1 MITKT
6 LFITI
11 HQIVL
16 TIIVG
21 LILSTV
27 GYGQHVYI
35 SGTAEGSSNQLIR
48 VIVYDDQFSRLE
60 KTIAETYSDS
70 SGNLEIN
77 FDTEKSNFAYMAVG
91 LKRGE
96 FYLSQ
101 NSSYQFNIL
110 PDTNTQP
117 GSIFDELPLQFT
129 YTANDNGLSDA
140 IGTFNVQYNTFIYQN
155 ANKIYYGR
163 NKDFIYGFEDKI
175 NEQFTSVNNS
185 YLEDYIR
192 YSFASL
198 EWTSKIKNNDSI
210 VSEYFIG
217 NPILFNNIQYTEF
230 FTDFFKTYFIV
241 EKIYSYHEL
250 IDAINEGSGIQDIKS
265 LILREVIFKNDP
277 ELTELIS
284 ILLVAKKYYNP
295 DIRRNLII
303 KLLQEVES
311 ISRYPMN
318 AKVAGNFIKKLQN
331 LESGTPAPGFSLPDI
346 DDNKHNLIDY
356 EGKFVLLSYVKPSC
370 KICLEH
376 FQYLK
381 EVAEQFNGRVQNV
394 SVVYGEDFQGVVR
407 YASDRDF
414 SWPILDLGK
423 QILLLEVYNIRAYP
437 SYVFIN
443 PDGTIA
449 LATTPMP
456 DEGLEIYLNRQI
468 KKFDNQ

>member
-1 MITKT
+1 M
-6 LFITI
+6 L
-11 HQIVL
+11 
-16 TIIVG
+16 VG
-21 LILSTV
+21 LIFSTYV
-27 GYGQHVYI
+27 YGQHI
-35 SGTAEGSSNQLIR
+35 SINGTAEGSANQLIR

-60 KTIAETYSDS
+60 KTIAETYSDNL
-70 SGNLEIN
+70 GNFKID
-77 FDTEKSNFAYMAVG
+77 FDTEESTFAYMAVG

-96 FYLSQ
+96 FYLSP

-129 YTANDNGLSDA
+129 YTAKDSGLSDA

-163 NKDFIYGFEDKI
+163 NKDLIYGFEDKI
-175 NEQFTSVNNS
+175 NEQFTSVNSS
-185 YLEDYIR
+185 YLKDYIR

-210 VSEYFIG
+210 ISEYFVG

-241 EKIYSYHEL
+241 DKIYSYHEL
-250 IDAINEGSGIQDIKS
+250 IGAINEGSGIQDVKS
-265 LILREVIFKNDP
+265 LILREEIFKNDS

-295 DIRRNLII
+295 DIRRNQVI
-303 KLLQEVES
+303 KLLQEVER
-311 ISRYPMN
+311 ISVYNNN
-318 AKVAGNFIKKLQN
+318 AKVTGNFIKKLQN
-331 LESGTPAPGFSLPDI
+331 LESGTPAPGFSLPDL
-346 DDNKHNLIDY
+346 DDNKHNLFDY
-356 EGKFVLLSYVKPSC
+356 KGKFVLLSFVKPSC

-376 FQYLK
+376 FQFLK

-394 SVVYGEDFQGVVR
+394 SVVYGEDFQGVVK

-414 SWPILDLGK
+414 NWPILDIGK
-423 QILLLEVYNIRAYP
+423 QILLLEAYNIRAYP

-449 LATTPMP
+449 MATTPMP

-468 KKFDNQ
+468 KKFDNK